1 MARKPIGKKAMNRK
15 MTFFIDDDL
24 YEVIA
29 KAKWKL
35 EMDVSEIIRK
45 SILDYLNKNLD
56 SQTKNKF
63 KSVFD
68 K

>member
-29 KAKWKL
+29 IANWKL

-45 SILDYLNKNLD
+45 SIHDYLNKNLD
-56 SQTKNKF
+56 NQTKNKF

>member
-1 MARKPIGKKAMNRK
+1 

-45 SILDYLNKNLD
+45 SIHDYLNKNLD
-56 SQTKNKF
+56 IQTKNKF

>member
-45 SILDYLNKNLD
+45 SIHDYLNKNLD
-56 SQTKNKF
+56 IQTKNKF
-63 KSVFD
+63 KAVFD

>member
-29 KAKWKL
+29 QAKWKL

-45 SILDYLNKNLD
+45 SIHDYLNKNLD
-56 SQTKNKF
+56 NQTKNKF

>member
-45 SILDYLNKNLD
+45 SIHDYLSKNLD
-56 SQTKNKF
+56 SKTKSQF
-63 KSVFD
+63 KSVFN

>member
-1 MARKPIGKKAMNRK
+1 MARKPIGKKTMNRK

-56 SQTKNKF
+56 TQTKNKF

>member
-15 MTFFIDDDL
+15 MTFFIDDEL

-45 SILDYLNKNLD
+45 SIHEYLNKNLD
-56 SQTKNKF
+56 KQTKSKY
-63 KSVFD
+63 KSVFNN
-68 K
+68 